1 MPPRLPSGILWRR
14 AETEALAL
22 AESMIDEAKAATA
35 TEALEAHLVD
45 FVVDNVD
52 DLLEALN
59 GFTVQVNNEPRDSEY
74 SPCDGR
80 NLST

>member
-1 MPPRLPSGILWRR
+1 
-14 AETEALAL
+14 
-22 AESMIDEAKAATA
+22 MIDEAKAATA
-35 TEALEAHLVD
+35 TEALEAGLVD

-59 GFTVQVNNEPRDSEY
+59 GFTVKVNNEPVTLNTAHATT
-74 SPCDGR
+74 